1 MKRGYVVPHR
11 RRREKKTNYRKRLA
25 LLKSGKIRVVVR
37 KSLKHMRVQFIKY
50 NERGDVTLA
59 QAFSKELAK
68 YGWDHACGN
77 VPAAYLTGL
86 LAGLK
91 AKRLGINEG
100 VLDIGLQTST
110 KGSRI
115 YAALKGVLDAG
126 IAVPHSPEILPTEE
140 RIYGKHI
147 SDELEE
153 KVKKV
158 AQAIRGA
165 FDGMGTEN

>member
-1 MKRGYVVPHR
+1 MKKGYVVKHR
-11 RRREKKTNYRKRLA
+11 RRRELKTNYRKRLK

-37 KSLKHMRVQFIKY
+37 KSLKHMRVQFIKWTG
-50 NERGDVTLA
+50 EGDHTIV
-59 QAFSKELAK
+59 QAFSKELVK
-68 YGWDHACGN
+68 YGWDHYCGN

-91 AKRLGINEG
+91 AKKAGIKEG

-110 KGSRI
+110 KGGRI

-126 IAVPHSPEILPTEE
+126 IHVPHSEEILPSEE

-147 SDELEE
+147 SEDMEK
-153 KVKKV
+153 KVKEV
-158 AQAIRGA
+158 AERIRGA
-165 FDGMGTEN
+165 FNGMGS